1 MKCESAMTR
10 EDIEKAAAEYCSIKP
25 YKEFVLN
32 KNAFIAGAEW
42 CISIVW
48 HDPSEVPEDNTMI
61 FVFDINRHSVVV
73 LVFSDRWKETVLI
86 FGIIKWAYV
95 KDLIL
100 NMEE

>member
-1 MKCESAMTR
+1 M
-10 EDIEKAAAEYCSIKP
+10 
-25 YKEFVLN
+25 
-32 KNAFIAGAEW
+32 
-42 CISIVW
+42 W

-86 FGIIKWAYV
+86 FGIKKWAYV
-95 KDLIL
+95 KDLIP